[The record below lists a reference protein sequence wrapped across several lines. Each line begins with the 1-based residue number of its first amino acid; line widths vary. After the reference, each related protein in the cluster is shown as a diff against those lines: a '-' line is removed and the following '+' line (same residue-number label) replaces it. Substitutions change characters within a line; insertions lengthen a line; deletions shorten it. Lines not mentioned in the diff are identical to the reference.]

1 MRIRVDPS
9 LTYEQHMES
18 VIQQLKDQGVEFTP
32 VMEAFFR
39 VPMTFSNVSIQG
51 VLKDALSAPTP
62 PQKGE

>member
-18 VIQQLKDQGVEFTP
+18 VIQQLKDQGVDFTP
-32 VMEAFFR
+32 IMEAFYR
-39 VPMTFSNVSIQG
+39 VPLTISNVSIEG
-51 VLKDALSAPTP
+51 DFKAALRAPTP